1 MRSRLILS
9 TTPLTYIAEL
19 SDQNTFLRD
28 LLAAKFTLSHS
39 LTVKLKQQHKIKV
52 NGRVCRTN
60 YLVQAGDLVTIDLAL
75 EEENEIIPE
84 ALPIDIIY
92 EDADFLV
99 VNKPAGMAIYPA
111 KWNGRGTL
119 ANAVTYYWQQA
130 GQRTRFRPINRLDKD
145 TSGLIL
151 IGNSQF
157 AHQAL
162 FQQLREHRLK
172 RYYLALV
179 EGVLSKDAGRID
191 QPIALERADRRKR
204 IIRPDGQK
212 AVTHYQVLARSA
224 NCTWLFL
231 RLETGRTHQIRV
243 HLSSLGH
250 PICGDPLYGRESPW
264 VSRQALHASILR
276 FVHPRTKAEVTL
288 CAPLPADF
296 KAAIYQMGF
305 GGSKGTVLL
314 LP

>member
-1 MRSRLILS
+1 MR

-28 LLAAKFTLSHS
+28 LLAAKFSLSHS

-52 NGRVCRTN
+52 NGLVTRTN
-60 YLVQAGDLVTIDLAL
+60 YLVQQGDRVTINLAL
-75 EEENEIIPE
+75 EEENEIMPE
-84 ALPIDIIY
+84 ALPLDIIY
-92 EDADFLV
+92 EDADLLV
-99 VNKPAGMAIYPA
+99 VNKSAGMAVHPA
-111 KWNGRGTL
+111 KRNGRGSL

-145 TSGLIL
+145 TSGLIV

-162 FQQLREHRLK
+162 FQQLREHRFK

-179 EGVLSKDAGRID
+179 EGVLPEDAGRID
-191 QPIALERADRRKR
+191 QPIALEREGGRKR

-231 RLETGRTHQIRV
+231 CLETGRTHQIRV

-250 PICGDPLYGRESPW
+250 PICGDVLYGRESPW
-264 VSRQALHASILR
+264 MSRQALHASILC

-288 CAPLPADF
+288 YAPLPADF
-296 KAAIYQMGF
+296 QNALHQSGF
-305 GGSKGTVLL
+305 FH
-314 LP
+314 